1 MQDKKYY
8 SIGEVTKLLNI
19 HPHQLRYLERMLPNL
34 SIHKIRN
41 RRHYTS
47 QDIEYLKTHMTTK
60 SVSIELEPP
69 LDLLDNQ
76 INKIDCLIKNFC
88 DLSLTIQQILSRSR
102 HCEEPVCNTPSIS
115 EEVLAD
121 KAI

>member
-19 HPHQLRYLERMLPNL
+19 HSYQLRYLERMLPNL
-34 SIHKIRN
+34 TIHKIRN
-41 RRHYTS
+41 RRYYTS

-60 SVSIELEPP
+60 SVPIELEQP

-76 INKIDCLIKNFC
+76 VNKIDCLIKNFY
-88 DLSLTIQQILSRSR
+88 DLSLTIQQILSK
-102 HCEEPVCNTPSIS
+102 VGI
-115 EEVLAD
+115 
-121 KAI
+121 